1 MISTSVSEQKTTPK
15 KLHQQPRRDFHGLRE
30 ISGTLA
36 VAVAAIVLLL
46 VDAAFA
52 DVTGLAR
59 LSAAT
64 PDLLFL
70 VVAVV
75 GLCLVQVC
83 FYAARRR
90 RGKAPL
96 CVVPKTVPP
105 RPPFAPQGNAAA
117 SMGSVADSHEVDRL
131 LRTLKASKPEVAEET
146 FQRLLH
152 LNTRD
157 TVTAL
162 RSAVQHIAGAGF
174 PDRAASWIEA
184 ARKVGITLEASTYT
198 SILDAY
204 HKAEDGERAEA
215 LTQHMREVGIM
226 PDTAGYALLIRV
238 LAKTGSVKAAETWL
252 DTITESGI
260 APTSEMLTSV
270 VLGYCKKSDPQNAE
284 KWINEMMARGLDVS
298 VTILSAS
305 IDAWTYTG
313 NTEKAE
319 AQLELL
325 SVLETPSAVN
335 FWRMIKAFSV
345 NGDFPGSQVWYSK
358 MVSAGRNLDVQSLS
372 ALVGIFARH
381 GRVDAAEWWL
391 QKMQDTGKVPDA
403 TTFASVIFAASK
415 AGELAQALRT
425 FEAMRAH
432 GVGTNI
438 ATYSTLAL
446 AFAKKGD
453 VEQVENLRL
462 LLDVDQIPVNEYFI
476 CAQLEAY
483 SACRPRLPQ
492 RAEKVFREG
501 IGSGLT
507 ANWHMANRLGKVL
520 GTRAVEVLQELGCGS
535 WDLGSLSIDVS
546 SATTTSKSSKDPIVS
561 MPAPPT
567 SKEMVGVTDVRHDGI
582 VQTFNWQKGFGF
594 IFCEELQKV
603 FGEGVNVFVHTMQIG
618 SFQLRDEVTFAV
630 FLNKDGKPQA
640 KDLMRK
646 NIAEGD
652 KKSTTTFV
660 RPAPP
665 SSMEVPGVT
674 DRRFVGVIRVFN
686 RERGFGF
693 IHSPE
698 LVDRFQERVF
708 LHQLQIGPF
717 DVGDSVSFGIFL
729 NKDGKPQAKSLER
742 TDEVVHLASDSHCAV
757 SAPVVAA
764 GCIEDD
770 DAA

>member
-1 MISTSVSEQKTTPK
+1 MISTTDFEQKTAPK
-15 KLHQQPRRDFHGLRE
+15 KLHQQPRRETSSPAFGE
-30 ISGTLA
+30 IKGTLA

-83 FYAARRR
+83 FYAARSR
-90 RGKAPL
+90 RGKAPV
-96 CVVPKTVPP
+96 CVVHKTVAP
-105 RPPFAPQGNAAA
+105 RPPVAPQGNAAA
-117 SMGSVADSHEVDRL
+117 SVSSVADSHEADRL

-146 FQRLLH
+146 FRRLLH
-152 LNTRD
+152 LSTRD

-174 PDRAASWIEA
+174 PDRAVSWIEA
-184 ARKVGITLEASTYT
+184 ARKAGVTLDVSTYT

-204 HKAEDGERAEA
+204 HKAEDAERAEA

-238 LAKTGSVKAAETWL
+238 LSKTGSVKTAETWL

-260 APTSEMLTSV
+260 APTAEMLTSV

-313 NTEKAE
+313 NTEKAA

-335 FWRMIKAFSV
+335 FWRMIKAVSV
-345 NGDFPGSQVWYSK
+345 NGDFPASQLWYSK
-358 MVSAGRNLDVQSLS
+358 MVSAGRTLDAQSLS

-415 AGELAQALRT
+415 AGELGQALRT

-432 GVGTNI
+432 GVGANI
-438 ATYSTLAL
+438 ATYSTIAL

-453 VEQVENLRL
+453 VEQVESLRA
-462 LLDVDQIPVNEYFI
+462 LLDADQIPVNEYFI

-483 SACRPRLPQ
+483 SACRPRQPQ
-492 RAEKVFREG
+492 RAEKVFRDG

-535 WDLGSLSIDVS
+535 WDLGPLSIDVS
-546 SATTTSKSSKDPIVS
+546 PATTSSPKDPVVS

-646 NIAEGD
+646 NIAEGE
-652 KKSTTTFV
+652 KKSTATFV

-665 SSMEVPGVT
+665 SSMEVAGVT
-674 DRRFVGVIRVFN
+674 DRRFVGIIRVFN

-717 DVGDSVSFGIFL
+717 EVGDSVSFGIFL

-742 TDEVVHLASDSHCAV
+742 TDEVVHMASDGHCAV
-757 SAPVVAA
+757 SAPLVVADR
-764 GCIEDD
+764 IEDG